1 MKERRMFWSDIARDA
16 EQRENARLTGSL
28 TGTRFNYAEVSR
40 LSSRIN
46 RETLGQYAHYSLT
59 AMGIFAGIMGEYVH
73 TAYRG
78 FSTGHL
84 LTAAGGI
91 AGDRLGAFVEKKI
104 VGSDSRSN

>member
-1 MKERRMFWSDIARDA
+1 MSWSDVARDA

-40 LSSRIN
+40 LSRQIN

-104 VGSDSRSN
+104 VGRDSRSN